1 LDKSVG
7 LFFLFAVIGYS
18 IWFFYLTW
26 FQPDKY
32 TGSMR
37 KIRRFINSKI
47 DQQASVVRTILSF
60 PRATNDYLNNHN
72 NVSIWYARIFSLVC
86 LVLILIS
93 GFFIL
98 LALFT

>member
-1 LDKSVG
+1 MDKYVG
-7 LFFLFAVIGYS
+7 LFFLLAVIGYS

-26 FQPDKY
+26 FQPDRY

-37 KIRRFINSKI
+37 KIRRQTNSII
-47 DQQASVVRTILSF
+47 DRQASIIRTILAF
-60 PRATNDYLNNHN
+60 PRATNEYMNHHN
-72 NVSIWYARIFSLVC
+72 HVTIWYARIFSLAF

-98 LALFT
+98 LTLF